1 LTAWKF
7 HGVPPWRFQAYR
19 WLCGGVSM
27 NYHSLAD
34 FRTAHS
40 VLLDQLLAG
49 GVASLVDAGLVA
61 LDMLAQ
67 DGLRVLA

>member
-1 LTAWKF
+1 
-7 HGVPPWRFQAYR
+7 
-19 WLCGGVSM
+19 M

-49 GVASLVDAGLVA
+49 GAASLVDAGLVA